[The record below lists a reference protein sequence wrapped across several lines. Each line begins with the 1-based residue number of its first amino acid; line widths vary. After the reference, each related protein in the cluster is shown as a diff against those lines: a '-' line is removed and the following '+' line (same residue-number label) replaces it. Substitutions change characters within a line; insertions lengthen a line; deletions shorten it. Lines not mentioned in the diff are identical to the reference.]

1 MNPRTLHTQL
11 RVGQV
16 ARLKKAHPCGSR
28 DWEVLRLGTEVKL
41 RCTGCGHLVS
51 LPRSKLATA
60 LREIL
65 PAPGGLDREEA
76 GDGRSRR

>member
-1 MNPRTLHTQL
+1 MNPRTIHTQL
-11 RVGQV
+11 RVGDR

-41 RCTGCGHLVS
+41 RCTGCGHLVV
-51 LPRSKLATA
+51 LPRATLATA

-65 PAPGGLDREEA
+65 PPPSPGPAEEA
-76 GDGRSRR
+76 APLER